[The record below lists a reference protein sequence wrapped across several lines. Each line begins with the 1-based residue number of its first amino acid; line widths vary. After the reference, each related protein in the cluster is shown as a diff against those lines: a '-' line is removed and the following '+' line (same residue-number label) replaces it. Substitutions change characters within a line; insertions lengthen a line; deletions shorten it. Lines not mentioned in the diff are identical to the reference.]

1 MEEFDDKYKKKN
13 PFSVPED
20 YFDTLEKRITD
31 RITSEEKPQKE
42 RFITMLKPYIG
53 LVAIFLLAIFVVQV
67 ILPHVVNPDKMLKR
81 DGEQVI
87 TTNEVVVE
95 TEELN
100 AAFDPT
106 SDEIIEYLALEVD
119 DYELLFAEAN

>member
-31 RITSEEKPQKE
+31 RITDGEKPQKE
-42 RFITMLKPYIG
+42 KFITMLKPYIG
-53 LVAIFLLAIFVVQV
+53 LVAIFLLALFVVQV
-67 ILPHVVNPDKMLKR
+67 ILPHVVDPAKMLKR
-81 DGEQVI
+81 DGG
-87 TTNEVVVE
+87 EVVTASEAVTE
-95 TEELN
+95 IEELN
-100 AAFDPT
+100 TSFNPT
-106 SDEIIEYLALEVD
+106 SDEIIEYLASEVN